1 MDILR
6 GSVEKR
12 LQTTVG
18 PRTNARA
25 AVACIFAQLKFIHCV
40 RNKSAGSLDVGVGRD
55 RRKCR
60 SLWRKK

>member
-6 GSVEKR
+6 GSVERR

-18 PRTNARA
+18 PRIKH
-25 AVACIFAQLKFIHCV
+25 VLLSCILALLTFIHCV

-55 RRKCR
+55 GRKCR
-60 SLWRKK
+60 SLKR